1 MSYIRTIKNK
11 EIMRFWHTVFDS
23 EGIVREQ
30 FLSTNSKRVFSL
42 ECSAKSW
49 KGTYEVIPQPET
61 N

>member
-1 MSYIRTIKNK
+1 
-11 EIMRFWHTVFDS
+11 MRFWHTVFDS